1 MMRRLRAAGTA
12 GAGVGEPALQAE
24 AHSRPLHTAVALSRG
39 GQRRIPRSIN
49 GLMLHVLNGDS
60 TRYTLERSGVP
71 GDITV
76 WADVLHNGPVPDV
89 PAARLRATRAAHLA
103 SSFGETQEHVDR
115 EMARQDALDDYRAHE
130 EVVFWFEHD
139 LFDQLL
145 LLRHLH
151 WLSEVA
157 PGTTRFSLICRD
169 EYLGPLAPERLRELF
184 PTREAITRDQIEAGR
199 EGWHLFRQPDPR
211 GLAAWVERG
220 GAAPLEFMAD
230 ALHRLFE
237 EFPSSRDGLS
247 RTERQALEAVRDGAA
262 RLKDTFVQSQQ
273 MEERIFMGDW
283 SFWEVARR
291 LASGPH
297 LLLSVDPPLSGRAS
311 GNEKVSLTA
320 DGRRVLA
327 GTADHVALNGID
339 RWLGGVHLTPESCW
353 RWTGTSFVA

>member
-1 MMRRLRAAGTA
+1 
-12 GAGVGEPALQAE
+12 
-24 AHSRPLHTAVALSRG
+24 
-39 GQRRIPRSIN
+39 
-49 GLMLHVLNGDS
+49 
-60 TRYTLERSGVP
+60 
-71 GDITV
+71 
-76 WADVLHNGPVPDV
+76 
-89 PAARLRATRAAHLA
+89 
-103 SSFGETQEHVDR
+103 
-115 EMARQDALDDYRAHE
+115 
-130 EVVFWFEHD
+130 
-139 LFDQLL
+139 
-145 LLRHLH
+145 
-151 WLSEVA
+151 
-157 PGTTRFSLICRD
+157 
-169 EYLGPLAPERLRELF
+169 
-184 PTREAITRDQIEAGR
+184 
-199 EGWHLFRQPDPR
+199 
-211 GLAAWVERG
+211 
-220 GAAPLEFMAD
+220 MAD

-283 SFWEVARR
+283 SFWEVVRR